1 MASRKF
7 SFFEITIEKAL
18 EICARQKNLTMAL
31 QSRLITDPREVLRI
45 IDNMSYD
52 DNLSNEDESAS
63 DDDTISPMLEQSDSE
78 TESEGIDSDHDV
90 PTAEPN
96 GSRDTG
102 TYTVIL
108 DA

>member
-1 MASRKF
+1 
-7 SFFEITIEKAL
+7 
-18 EICARQKNLTMAL
+18 
-31 QSRLITDPREVLRI
+31 
-45 IDNMSYD
+45 MSDD
-52 DNLSNEDESAS
+52 DNFSNKDESAS

-90 PTAEPN
+90 PTPRPS